1 VRVLFQLD
9 FEHPSQHVTRGL
21 AWALMGQ
28 KKLDQAEREY
38 EKLLETE
45 PAPID
50 YLNAGYCQWLKGNIR
65 KAVKMF
71 STFIKLQQEA
81 GNKVDLREE
90 MMKDQAL
97 LRAYAISDIDMGI
110 MCDMVAE

>member
-1 VRVLFQLD
+1 
-9 FEHPSQHVTRGL
+9 
-21 AWALMGQ
+21 MGQ

-38 EKLLETE
+38 EKLLAAE

-65 KAVKMF
+65 KAAEAF
-71 STFIKLQQEA
+71 RTFLRLQQEA
-81 GNKVDLREE
+81 GNQADLHEE

-97 LRAYAISDIDMGI
+97 LRAYSISEIDMGI
-110 MCDMVAE
+110 MCDVVAE

>member
-1 VRVLFQLD
+1 
-9 FEHPSQHVTRGL
+9 
-21 AWALMGQ
+21 MGQ

-65 KAVKMF
+65 KAVEAF
-71 STFIKLQQEA
+71 RTFLRLQQET
-81 GNKVDLREE
+81 GNQVDLHEE
-90 MMKDQAL
+90 MMKDQNL

-110 MCDMVAE
+110 MCDVVAE